1 MFSNPERNVEQF
13 DIHPG
18 MSVADFGA
26 GSGFYTIASA
36 KAVGGSGRV
45 YAIEVQKE
53 LLEKLKAQT
62 RQLRLGN
69 VEVIW
74 GDIEK
79 MGGTRL
85 RDSSLD
91 RVIASNVLFQL
102 HDAKSFCNEIKR
114 VLKPGGKVLCI
125 DWSDTSPLGPQ
136 SLVTPDSAKALFH
149 AAGFVYESSIIAG
162 EHHYGL
168 IFKKQ

>member
-18 MSVADFGA
+18 MAVADFGA
-26 GSGFYTIASA
+26 GSGFYTISSA
-36 KAVGGSGRV
+36 KAVGGAGRV
-45 YAIEVQKE
+45 FAVEVQKE

-62 RQLRLGN
+62 KQLRLGN

-85 RDSSLD
+85 RDSSVD

-102 HDAKSFCNEIKR
+102 HDKKSFCNEIKR

-125 DWSDTSPLGPQ
+125 DWSDTSPLGPK
-136 SLVTPDSAKALFH
+136 SLVTPASAKELFH
-149 AAGFVYESSIIAG
+149 SAGFVYDSSIIAG

-168 IFKKQ
+168 IFIKQ

>member
-36 KAVGGSGRV
+36 KAVGGAGRV
-45 YAIEVQKE
+45 YAVEVQKE
-53 LLEKLKAQT
+53 LLDKLKAQT
-62 RQLRLGN
+62 KQLRLGN
-69 VEVIW
+69 VEIIW

-85 RDSSLD
+85 RDMSVD

-102 HDAKSFCNEIKR
+102 HDPKSFCNEVKR

-125 DWSDTSPLGPQ
+125 DWSDTSPLGPK

-149 AAGFVYESSIIAG
+149 AAGFTYDSSIIAG

-168 IFKKQ
+168 IFIKQ